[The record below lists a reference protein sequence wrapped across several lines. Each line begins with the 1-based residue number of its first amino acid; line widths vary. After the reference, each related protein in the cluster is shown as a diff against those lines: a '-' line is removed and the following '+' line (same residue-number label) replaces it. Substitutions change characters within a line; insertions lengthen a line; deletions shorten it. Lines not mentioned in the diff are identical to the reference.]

1 MKLTKQQLERIIKE
15 ELSAVMED
23 IDLDEAA
30 GFMAPGKNP
39 FWKQYKK
46 QIDKV
51 TGVDKVDAALANR
64 IPKLLKQVMDQVYR
78 LKFRVKKLEQGT
90 GSMKSPMGENKKL
103 KKLVIKEL
111 RKVVQE
117 QTEDWD
123 NPGDWDGLR
132 DAYYQCR
139 NKANG
144 GNAPKLTMRRVDQH
158 VAKAKSMPHGWS
170 KLVLYVEKR
179 YPGCLTRAGVIPSG
193 A

>member
-1 MKLTKQQLERIIKE
+1 MKLTKQQLEQIIKE

-30 GFMAPGKNP
+30 GFMPPGKNP

-103 KKLVIKEL
+103 KKLVVKEL
-111 RKVVQE
+111 RNIVK
-117 QTEDWD
+117 
-123 NPGDWDGLR
+123 
-132 DAYYQCR
+132 
-139 NKANG
+139 
-144 GNAPKLTMRRVDQH
+144 
-158 VAKAKSMPHGWS
+158 
-170 KLVLYVEKR
+170 
-179 YPGCLTRAGVIPSG
+179 G